1 MIKKITIL
9 SVIGIIIFYFIY
21 VDKYAF
27 SNKDGSSPGGYSS
40 SQGDSYKDCTDDCH
54 GGTPINVTGW
64 ITTNIPTAG
73 YTGGT
78 QYTISAT
85 ATSTQKKGFELT
97 AEKTGTTTKIG
108 TFASGTGTKLCN
120 NSKAVCT
127 SNWATTSPKTW
138 TFTWIAPAAGT
149 GSVTFYA
156 SFALSYSSTRNCSLV
171 VAEACTAPTLS
182 ISPTSPT
189 ICSGNST
196 TLTASGTSASYSWS
210 SGGTTAA
217 ITVSPTTNTTYTVT
231 GTLSGC
237 TSTSSVTVSVT
248 QTPTTPT
255 ITQISNYLQSS
266 ATTGNQWYNSSGAI
280 SGATSQTYTPQT
292 TDTYYV
298 IVTSNNCPSA
308 HSNSI
313 TVNTTGIA
321 DNTNNKNYFEL
332 YPNPAYDFLTV
343 INPGIQNAKYSI
355 YNVQGKLLYFQPAVN
370 KNTTINIS
378 NLEKGVYFI
387 KAESTE
393 GTTIKRFIK
402 E

>member
-9 SVIGIIIFYFIY
+9 SVIGIIIFSLIY
-21 VDKYAF
+21 VDKAAF
-27 SNKDGSSPGGYSS
+27 SKANGSQGQGYSS
-40 SQGDSYKDCTDDCH
+40 SPGDSYNDCGDGSICH
-54 GGTPINVTGW
+54 GNTGVNVSGW
-64 ITTNIPTAG
+64 ITSNIPTSG
-73 YTGGT
+73 YVGGT
-78 QYTISAT
+78 AYTITCKPSSGSYGFEITCEKSGGTKVGKFTT
-85 ATSTQKKGFELT
+85 ATYTQT
-97 AEKTGTTTKIG
+97 WNTGKSLTTTLNV
-108 TFASGTGTKLCN
+108 S
-120 NSKAVCT
+120 SKVL
-127 SNWATTSPKTW
+127 TW
-138 TFTWIAPAAGT
+138 TAPAAGT

-156 SFALSYSSTRNCSLV
+156 SFAPNASTTRNCTLT

-210 SGGTTAA
+210 TGGTTAA

-298 IVTSNNCPSA
+298 IVTASNCPSA
-308 HSNSI
+308 QSNSI
-313 TVNTTGIA
+313 AVNTTDIA
-321 DNTNNKNYFEL
+321 DNTNNENYFEL

-343 INPGIQNAKYSI
+343 INPGIKNVNYSI
-355 YNVQGKLLYFQPAVN
+355 YNVQGKLLFTQSAEN
-370 KNTTINIS
+370 KNTTINIYT
-378 NLEKGVYFI
+378 LEKGVYFI
-387 KAESTE
+387 KAESVE